1 MRFASLLV
9 ALLTIMSLTGC
20 ASGIGKMGSF
30 SATDRRT
37 AGTVIEDNAIES
49 KANDHI
55 EAKYKATVHVNVTS
69 FNRFA
74 LITGEVPTDEI
85 KTQVARLVG
94 SVPNV
99 KGFANELTVGAL
111 SKFGSRSSD
120 AFITSSIKSLLNKST
135 KVQADQVRITTENGI
150 VYLMGLTTR
159 AEADAASDIASTVR
173 DVKKVLRVFEYIN

>member
-1 MRFASLLV
+1 MRFGTFSI
-9 ALLTIMSLTGC
+9 ALLTLFCLAGC
-20 ASGIGKMGSF
+20 ASGIGKMGSY

-49 KANDHI
+49 KATDHI

-69 FNRFA
+69 FNRFV
-74 LITGEVPTDEI
+74 LISGEVPTDEV
-85 KTQVARLVG
+85 KTQVARIVG

-99 KGFANELTVGAL
+99 KGYANELTVGAL
-111 SKFGSRSSD
+111 SKFSSRSSD
-120 AFITSSIKSLLNKST
+120 AFITSSIKSLLNKS
-135 KVQADQVRITTENGI
+135 KQVQADQVRVTTENGI